1 MAGLLDFLIKGSN
14 PFEQAEQE
22 LDRASERRF
31 YMSRLEDAEVRV
43 EELEESLLEIADA
56 FDNLGWS
63 AGLDSEQSREMPLAT
78 VKKASDV
85 SRAMN
90 AINPFIKRGVNARI
104 SYIWGNGVE
113 FEDLSDTVKNA
124 IKKNRNVL
132 FSQQAYEERER
143 AAATDGNVF
152 TALHKTDMTMFR
164 VPLAQITGSISDPDN
179 DEEIWFYKREWKTKT
194 KNGESGAEREVE
206 NKRWYPSMRYAQKL
220 EDEGRSLPFRWNK
233 IGVDQKYVMQ
243 HDSVNK
249 QIGWRWG
256 VPDILPVIFWAKA
269 YKEYLEDNLTLV
281 KAYSRIAWQIKA
293 ASEGAANSAS
303 AQWQS
308 RPGRDPITGE
318 RIQEVGATA
327 VTGIGTSVIPSAMPA
342 SSVDFTTGT
351 PIASAI
357 ASGLEISLDVILS
370 SSENSGAGS
379 TLDLPTLKAMESRQK
394 FWTNSFLDLFEFW
407 GDEDAKVTW
416 RNIDEDETHRR
427 VQSVQLAYDGGQLHQ
442 EESRKETLD
451 LLRIVPT
458 SPEMPIA
465 PAIVAAEKAAEN
477 EQAAAKVA
485 ATASKVPAQGR
496 TGNVGS
502 VNSGRGQVKAAVK
515 KSMVN
520 K

>member
-1 MAGLLDFLIKGSN
+1 MAGLLDFLMGDRSPSDSDSFQYAN
-14 PFEQAEQE
+14 ELGQA
-22 LDRASERRF
+22 R
-31 YMSRLEDAEVRV
+31 SRLEDAEVRI

-56 FDNLGWS
+56 FDNRGW
-63 AGLDSEQSREMPLAT
+63 ATGLDNGEALEMPLAT
-78 VKKASDV
+78 VKKV
-85 SRAMN
+85 SEVARAMN

-113 FEDLSDTVKNA
+113 FEDISPEVEKA
-124 IKKNRNVL
+124 IRKNRKIA

-152 TALHKTDMTMFR
+152 TALNKDDFSMFR
-164 VPLAQITGSISDPDN
+164 VPLGQITGSISNPDN
-179 DEEIWFYKREWKTKT
+179 DEEIWYYKREWKTKT

-206 NKRWYPSMRYAQKL
+206 NKRWYPSMAYAQRI

-233 IGVDQKYVMQ
+233 IGVDQKHVMQ
-243 HDSVNK
+243 HDAVNK
-249 QIGWRWG
+249 QVGWRWG

-293 ASEGAANSAS
+293 ASEGSANAAS

-308 RPGRDPITGE
+308 RPGRDPLTGE

-327 VTGIGTSVIPSAMPA
+327 VTGLNTTVVPTALPA
-342 SSVDFTTGT
+342 SSVDFSTGE

-407 GDEDAKVTW
+407 GDDDAKVTW

-427 VQSVQLAYDGGQLHQ
+427 IQSVQLGYEGGLLHQ
-442 EESRKETLD
+442 EEARKEALE
-451 LLRIVPT
+451 LMRIVP
-458 SPEMPIA
+458 SSEDMPVA
-465 PAIVAAEKAAEN
+465 PSIVAAEKAAEN
-477 EQAAAKVA
+477 EERVAK
-485 ATASKVPAQGR
+485 ASAVPAQGR
-496 TGNVGS
+496 SGSVGS
-502 VNSGRGQVKAAVK
+502 VNSGRGQVRAAAK